1 MKKKLLSLLMATCMV
16 AMVLTGCGEKEAT
29 GDDVKSSVEE
39 ADEEESDE
47 EESEEAEESEEVVE
61 STEEAEESKEV
72 VESTEEAEESEEVV
86 ESTEEGEES
95 EEVVE
100 SSEEIVETEE
110 EEIIESEEGDEVK
123 APVVDEDGKDWSTAY
138 DDYFENQASLDDNFK
153 LDCSALMEGMSFNI
167 IVAVSGET
175 VQMSYDL
182 ATAKFDMYAT
192 KDKVY
197 AYWELQGQSGWAWAP
212 VESEED
218 VESLVD
224 TSEYIVDPATIE
236 SCTYREAIEED
247 GVIYDMLD
255 VVTNDGMNSV
265 YFVNRDTQKI
275 EKFTVDDGTTTM
287 VCLVDEIESIEIPE
301 EAMNSEE
308 ATMDDI
314 AMSMFGVIMTAAY
327 GMTE

>member
-1 MKKKLLSLLMATCMV
+1 
-16 AMVLTGCGEKEAT
+16 
-29 GDDVKSSVEE
+29 
-39 ADEEESDE
+39 
-47 EESEEAEESEEVVE
+47 
-61 STEEAEESKEV
+61 
-72 VESTEEAEESEEVV
+72 
-86 ESTEEGEES
+86 
-95 EEVVE
+95 
-100 SSEEIVETEE
+100 
-110 EEIIESEEGDEVK
+110 
-123 APVVDEDGKDWSTAY
+123 
-138 DDYFENQASLDDNFK
+138 
-153 LDCSALMEGMSFNI
+153 MEGMSFNI

-327 GMTE
+327 GMSE